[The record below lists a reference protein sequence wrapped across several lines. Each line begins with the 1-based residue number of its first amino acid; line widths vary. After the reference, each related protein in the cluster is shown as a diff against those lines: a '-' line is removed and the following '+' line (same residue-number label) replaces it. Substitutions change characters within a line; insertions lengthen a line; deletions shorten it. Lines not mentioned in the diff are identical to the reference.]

1 MIRSTLRSATYLI
14 AAGLVATVAACSGSA
29 RGLEAY
35 RTDTANLLE
44 TRNAQLQSCYDD
56 ALKTDAKVAGTVT
69 VQFVVA
75 KKTGMIENTQVDASK
90 STAPPALGQCVVKA
104 VDGLVLAPADKNE
117 GRATFTYEFK
127 PGMAPAAAPAG

>member
-1 MIRSTLRSATYLI
+1 MNRSIRTMTFLI
-14 AAGLVATVAACSGSA
+14 ASGLVATVAACSGTA

-35 RTDTANLLE
+35 RTDTSNLLE

-56 ALKTDAKVAGTVT
+56 ALKTDAKMAGTVT
-69 VQFVVA
+69 VQFVIA
-75 KKTGMIENTQVDASK
+75 KKTGMIENAQVDAGK

-127 PGMAPAAAPAG
+127 PGAPPSAQPAG

>member
-1 MIRSTLRSATYLI
+1 MIRSILRPSLLI
-14 AAGLVATVAACSGSA
+14 ASGLIATVAACGGTA

-56 ALKTDAKVAGTVT
+56 ALKADAKLAGTVT

-75 KKTGMIENTQVDASK
+75 KKTGTVENPQVDASK
-90 STAPPALGQCVVKA
+90 STAPAALGQCVVKA
-104 VDGLVLAPADKNE
+104 VDGLVLAPGDKNE

-127 PGMAPAAAPAG
+127 PGAPPTATPAG

>member
-1 MIRSTLRSATYLI
+1 MIRSMKSLLTFGFVGVI
-14 AAGLVATVAACSGSA
+14 AACGGTA

-44 TRNAQLQSCYDD
+44 TRNTQLQGCYDD
-56 ALKTDAKVAGTVT
+56 ALKTDAKMAGTVT

-75 KKTGMIENTQVDASK
+75 KKTGMIENTQVDTGK
-90 STAPPALGQCVVKA
+90 TTAPPVLGQCVVKA
-104 VDGLVLAPADKNE
+104 VDGLVLAPADKHE

-127 PGMAPAAAPAG
+127 PGQAPTQQPPAG

>member
-1 MIRSTLRSATYLI
+1 MHNILRPILFGFI
-14 AAGLVATVAACSGSA
+14 ATVAACGGTA

-56 ALKTDAKVAGTVT
+56 ALKADAKMAGTVT
-69 VQFVVA
+69 VQFVVE
-75 KKTGMIENTQVDASK
+75 KKTGMIENAQVDAAK
-90 STAPPALGQCVVKA
+90 STAPAPLGQCVVKA

-127 PGMAPAAAPAG
+127 PGQAPAAQPAG